1 MNSLSAKGTMK
12 MIKKE
17 EYYEDTEEIK
27 RDLLRLVE
35 LSEKNSISEPH
46 LAQLGPLETIL
57 EIEKINKTIRVL
69 KEGYKNVEA
78 TL

>member
-1 MNSLSAKGTMK
+1 MKESKAMK
-12 MIKKE
+12 MTKKE

-35 LSEKNSISEPH
+35 LSEKNSINEPPF
-46 LAQLGPLETIL
+46 AKLGPLETIL
-57 EIEKINKTIRVL
+57 EIEKINETIRIL
-69 KEGYKNVEA
+69 KEGYKNAEA